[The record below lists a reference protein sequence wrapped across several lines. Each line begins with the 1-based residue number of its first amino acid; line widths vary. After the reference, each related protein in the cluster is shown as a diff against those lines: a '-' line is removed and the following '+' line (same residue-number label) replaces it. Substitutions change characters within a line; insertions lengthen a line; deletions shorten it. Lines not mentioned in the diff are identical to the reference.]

1 MDRLFVVS
9 GGGTGIGRA
18 IAERL
23 AADGDRVLIVG
34 RRGDVL
40 ARAADRINGEIG
52 VEVVS
57 WHVADVSDPGAVAE
71 VADLVEG
78 GLGGAVD
85 GIVNNAGGGGGTAS
99 ALDEVA
105 ALWRDMFAKNVLSA
119 VVLTTAL
126 APMLRRPGGRV
137 VLVSS
142 MATRSGGGSGA
153 YVAVKS
159 ALNGWVLSLA
169 AELGPEGI
177 TANVVLPGYTPDTEL
192 FGAGLPRQ
200 VHDAIVSRSALG
212 RAGRSADVAG
222 VVRFLLS
229 DDASFVTGQLV
240 EVSGGVLPPKI

>member
-18 IAERL
+18 IARRL
-23 AADGDRVLIVG
+23 AADGDHVLVVG

-40 ARAADRINGEIG
+40 ARATDGINGEVG
-52 VEVVS
+52 DELVS

-71 VADLVEG
+71 VAGLVEG
-78 GLGGAVD
+78 ELGGAVD

-119 VVLTTAL
+119 VLLTTAL